1 LNSRSG
7 IDKDND
13 KEAFALEELKKT
25 IPELCDFRDVR
36 DADAEVRQKDWL
48 SMIRS
53 YTNTMP
59 TLTLCK

>member
-1 LNSRSG
+1 LNSGTG

-13 KEAFALEELKKT
+13 EEVFASKELKKT
-25 IPELCDFRDVR
+25 IPGLCDVGDGR
-36 DADAEVRQKDWL
+36 DADAEVQQKDKL
-48 SMIRS
+48 SMTHS